1 MDRKLARRNIQFG
14 VAMFVLLIALI
25 VGTFAYAYIYLAN
38 V

>member
-14 VAMFVLLIALI
+14 VAMFVLLIAL
-25 VGTFAYAYIYLAN
+25 VVFTFAYAYVYLQN

>member
-14 VAMFVLLIALI
+14 VAMFVLMIAMV
-25 VGTFAYAYIYLAN
+25 VGAFAYAYIYLAN

>member
-14 VAMFVLLIALI
+14 VAMFALLITMIA
-25 VGTFAYAYIYLAN
+25 GTFAYAYVYLAN

>member
-14 VAMFVLLIALI
+14 VAMFVLLFAM
-25 VGTFAYAYIYLAN
+25 VAGTFAYAYIYLAN